1 VVITTKWK
9 DHYYICMHNWRRL
22 TSFCWPKLLV
32 LQPQQ
37 NASVSHELPANEQ
50 LDRLW
55 VTTPSISR
63 AACTSS
69 SNSAWLF
76 SGADL
81 AGAFDLAG
89 FTGDTVTRPP
99 LPTLAGGGGGTALE
113 DDAVRLVDVTCMMLW
128 PLSLSKLEPE
138 AAGEIVT

>member
-9 DHYYICMHNWRRL
+9 DHNICMHWRRL
-22 TSFCWPKLLV
+22 TSFCSPKLLV

-37 NASVSHELPANEQ
+37 NASVSHELPANEL

-55 VTTPSISR
+55 VMTPSTSR

-76 SGADL
+76 SGA
-81 AGAFDLAG
+81 GAFALAG
-89 FTGDTVTRPP
+89 FTGDTRPP

-113 DDAVRLVDVTCMMLW
+113 DDAVRLVDVTCMMQW
-128 PLSLSKLEPE
+128 PLSLSELEPE

>member
-1 VVITTKWK
+1 
-9 DHYYICMHNWRRL
+9 MHWRRF

-32 LQPQQ
+32 LQPLQ
-37 NASVSHELPANEQ
+37 NASVSHELPANKQ

-55 VTTPSISR
+55 VTTPSTSR

-81 AGAFDLAG
+81 AGAFALAG
-89 FTGDTVTRPP
+89 FTGDTRPP
-99 LPTLAGGGGGTALE
+99 LPTLAGGGRGTALE
-113 DDAVRLVDVTCMMLW
+113 DDAVRLVDVACMMQW